1 MGPRGIGGKHTERTD
16 ITTRNLGMR
25 CLVETDGSDA
35 PCTCLLVGRMIRPSQ
50 NRFRASRSKVPFPP
64 PPRLRSTCVLGSRA
78 QSPRL
83 PRANANHR
91 TLTPLYLTGPT
102 ATCPRFGR
110 RICPLA
116 HPRCDRPAARKY
128 AQTFSS
134 EQPASTLPT
143 RLAAHCG
150 GSFGTRTQPD
160 ATLRYAIHPNDD
172 AELQRDAVHLTQ

>member
-1 MGPRGIGGKHTERTD
+1 MSRGDRWLRRSMYLPSRREDCSPLPKS
-16 ITTRNLGMR
+16 L
-25 CLVETDGSDA
+25 SA
-35 PCTCLLVGRMIRPSQ
+35 TC
-50 NRFRASRSKVPFPP
+50 SKVPFPP

-102 ATCPRFGR
+102 ATCPRFYR
-110 RICPLA
+110 RICPSA
-116 HPRCDRPAARKY
+116 HRRCDRPAARKY
-128 AQTFSS
+128 AQTFFS

-143 RLAAHCG
+143 RLAAYCG
-150 GSFGTRTQPD
+150 GSFGTRTQPH
-160 ATLRYAIHPNDD
+160 ATLRYAIHLDDD